1 MKLLNST
8 KEITVK
14 KMYTNKPDAIT
25 ENEQPVIKEQDDK
38 KKIKTLEDEVRQLKE
53 QISKLISAQQLNSR
67 QIRRQN
73 TDIHNVTTAIR
84 NHK

>member
-14 KMYTNKPDAIT
+14 KMYSNKPVVIT

-84 NHK
+84 NR

>member
-1 MKLLNST
+1 MKSLNST
-8 KEITVK
+8 KEIIVK
-14 KMYTNKPDAIT
+14 KMYTNKPVVIT

-53 QISKLISAQQLNSR
+53 QVSKMSSALALNSR

-73 TDIHNVTTAIR
+73 TDIHNVNTVLR
-84 NHK
+84 NR

>member
-8 KEITVK
+8 KEIIVK
-14 KMYTNKPDAIT
+14 KMYTNKPAIVT
-25 ENEQPVIKEQDDK
+25 ETNQPVIKEQDDK

-53 QISKLISAQQLNSR
+53 QISKVISAQQLNSR

-73 TDIHNVTTAIR
+73 TDIHNVTTALR
-84 NHK
+84 SNK